1 MGSRRGAGVGPHA
14 GSKPSHRTKI
24 HTPGGFTA
32 ERVGKDLK
40 LDLCRSVKNDEMVG
54 DTGIEP
60 VASSV

>member
-1 MGSRRGAGVGPHA
+1 MPSQRTITHCPTWLVATSGARRG
-14 GSKPSHRTKI
+14 
-24 HTPGGFTA
+24 PGGFPA

-40 LDLCRSVKNDEMVG
+40 LDLRRPVKDGEMVG

>member
-1 MGSRRGAGVGPHA
+1 M
-14 GSKPSHRTKI
+14 PSHRTTSHCPTWLVATSGKR
-24 HTPGGFTA
+24 HSLGGFTA

-40 LDLCRSVKNDEMVG
+40 LDLRRPVKDGEMVG